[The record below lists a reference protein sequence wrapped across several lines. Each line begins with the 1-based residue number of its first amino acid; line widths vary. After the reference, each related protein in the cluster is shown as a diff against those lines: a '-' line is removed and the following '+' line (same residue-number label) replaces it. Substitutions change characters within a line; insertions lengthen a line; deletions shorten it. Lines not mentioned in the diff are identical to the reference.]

1 MQVTDRN
8 ARRRITV
15 ILAVVC
21 CVLQLALAPNVGIG
35 NGRINFMLVLAACIA
50 LTQGGE
56 RGVAA
61 GFLSGLFFD
70 LTSAGPVGLMALL
83 LTAASLAMGM
93 NERNRMTE
101 DPGFAVRAYFIADAA
116 VCLGYALAMLLVGQA
131 GSIMDA
137 LFLRAVPTFLLNL
150 LAFAPFVLLLGRW
163 GGSGPALMGGGPR
176 SIGRRG
182 AKHIDTRGL

>member
-1 MQVTDRN
+1 ME
-8 ARRRITV
+8 RIV
-15 ILAVVC
+15 FISHSSKDKVV
-21 CVLQLALAPNVGIG
+21 
-35 NGRINFMLVLAACIA
+35 
-50 LTQGGE
+50 
-56 RGVAA
+56 
-61 GFLSGLFFD
+61 
-70 LTSAGPVGLMALL
+70 
-83 LTAASLAMGM
+83 
-93 NERNRMTE
+93 
-101 DPGFAVRAYFIADAA
+101 ADAIVHRLEENGIRCWIA
-116 VCLGYALAMLLVGQA
+116 PRAITKTDWA